1 MRSWRGAME
10 SKSSPVGER
19 NSQLEKALL
28 SRARDSVGERS
39 FFEAGEERTKVET
52 EGADERGPAKEMEEI
67 EMEEIEIEEIGDATS
82 PSGGRGPDYV
92 QGRARRCFRAVG
104 RAALRQCVASRDSQP
119 QRSRCLEA
127 GWTELQSPADAPCYD
142 LP

>member
-1 MRSWRGAME
+1 ME

-52 EGADERGPAKEMEEI
+52 EGADERGPAKEMEVKMEEI

-82 PSGGRGPDYV
+82 PSGGRGSDYV
-92 QGRARRCFRAVG
+92 PGRAHRRFRAVG

-119 QRSRCLEA
+119 Q
-127 GWTELQSPADAPCYD
+127 
-142 LP
+142 

>member
-1 MRSWRGAME
+1 MGWGRRMRSWRGAME

-67 EMEEIEIEEIGDATS
+67 EMEEIEIEENGDATS
-82 PSGGRGPDYV
+82 PLGGRGSDYV
-92 QGRARRCFRAVG
+92 PGRGHRRFRAVG

-119 QRSRCLEA
+119 Q
-127 GWTELQSPADAPCYD
+127 
-142 LP
+142 

>member
-1 MRSWRGAME
+1 ME

-67 EMEEIEIEEIGDATS
+67 EIEEIGDATS
-82 PSGGRGPDYV
+82 PSGGRGSDYV
-92 QGRARRCFRAVG
+92 PGRAHRRFRAVG

-119 QRSRCLEA
+119 Q
-127 GWTELQSPADAPCYD
+127 
-142 LP
+142 